1 MKKKLL
7 ALVLLLV
14 LAFGVV
20 APGVASACSYN
31 SELARYN
38 QAVSIINSANSKIRS
53 LVRTAQATPYN
64 DVAWL
69 IASTNSVAANAKYKV
84 SRLGFKVGCTY
95 TYYKVD
101 GRTVAIDP
109 LYVINPRPTTGDGR

>member
-64 DVAWL
+64 DVA
-69 IASTNSVAANAKYKV
+69 
-84 SRLGFKVGCTY
+84 
-95 TYYKVD
+95 
-101 GRTVAIDP
+101 
-109 LYVINPRPTTGDGR
+109 